1 MHANLTTPSDTVDGT
16 LDDAAIA
23 RLFTEART
31 HAAFD
36 PRPLPVELLRRLYA
50 LASLGPT
57 SMNCQPARFV
67 FVASEAGRERLLP
80 HVAAGNQ
87 PKVRSAPVTV
97 IVARDTRFYEHMP
110 TLWHVPD
117 AGASFE
123 RQPAHAQATAQR
135 NATLTGAYLLMAARA
150 LGLACG
156 PMSGFDAEGVNRS
169 FFPDGRWEA
178 DFLIN
183 LGYPAGPAQRPRAP
197 RLGFQQACVLA

>member
-1 MHANLTTPSDTVDGT
+1 MQTDLPTLADTVDGA

-36 PRPLPVELLRRLYA
+36 PRPVPTELLQRLYT

-67 FVASEAGRERLLP
+67 FVASAAGRERLLP

-110 TLWHVPD
+110 TLWHAPD
-117 AGASFE
+117 AQSNFE
-123 RQPAHAQATAQR
+123 RQPALAAATAQR

-156 PMSGFDAEGVNRS
+156 PMSGFDAGGVNHS

-178 DFLIN
+178 DFLLN
-183 LGYPAGPAQRPRAP
+183 LGHPAGPAAFPRGP
-197 RLGFQQACVLA
+197 RLSFQQACTLA

>member
-110 TLWHVPD
+110 ELWHAADARAHFEAKPD
-117 AGASFE
+117 
-123 RQPAHAQATAQR
+123 HARATAVR
-135 NATLTGAYLLMAARA
+135 NATLTGGYFILAARA

-156 PMSGFDAEGVNRS
+156 PMSGFDADGVNRA

-178 DFLIN
+178 DFLLN
-183 LGYPAGPAQRPRAP
+183 LGHAAGPPAHARRK
-197 RLGFQQACVLA
+197 RLDFEQACVLA